1 MEQSSACSC
10 SEVAE
15 GKASVEQLVFVAV
28 VIQGFSRVVELAVFR
43 LLLVACAG
51 VEPIVGESVEQRSS
65 VGVAS
70 QVGCCDRLAK
80 VLSENDHRFQ
90 GHSTDLPEYLAG
102 MQLGLGEYSVAQV
115 AREN

>member
-28 VIQGFSRVVELAVFR
+28 VIQGSSKVVELAVFH

-51 VEPIVGESVEQRSS
+51 VEPIVDESVEQRSS